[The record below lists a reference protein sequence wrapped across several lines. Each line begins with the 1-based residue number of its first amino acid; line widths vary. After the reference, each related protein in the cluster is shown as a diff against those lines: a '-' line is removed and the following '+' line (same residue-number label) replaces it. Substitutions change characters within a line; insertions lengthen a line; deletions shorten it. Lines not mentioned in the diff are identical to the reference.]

1 MNITV
6 VCDVL
11 GDENNGT
18 TIAAMNLIRGLKQRG
33 HSVRVVCPDARRAD
47 QPGFFIVP
55 ILHLGPLDKVL
66 EWNQIQLAKRDAD
79 VLAEA
84 MAGADVVH
92 VMLPFALGKCA
103 AKMAHEQG
111 IPLTAGFHMMSE
123 NFTAHLAMQN
133 VRLLN
138 RLTYRSFDPLYSL
151 CDAIHYPTQYLRDLY
166 ESMVGPTN
174 GYVISNG
181 VSAAFHKIPA
191 EKSEA
196 WRDRDVI
203 LFTGRY
209 SREKSHATLIDAVA
223 QCRRRDRI
231 QLVFAG
237 DGPLK
242 SSLMARAESLPVP
255 PVFQFYARD
264 ELLRIINCADL
275 YVHPAE
281 IEAEGIACLE
291 AIACGLVPIISDSPR
306 CATKSYALTDRNA
319 FRYDDPADL
328 AAKIDWWLDHPA
340 ERAECSRQYE
350 AYSRDNLALER
361 CMDRMAEMMTDVVAA
376 KNGHTA
382 Q

>member
-33 HSVRVVCPDARRAD
+33 HTVRVVCPDARRAG
-47 QPGFFIVP
+47 QPGMYIVP

-66 EWNQIQLAKRDAD
+66 EWNQIQLAKRDAG

-84 MAGADVVH
+84 MAGTDAVH

-103 AKMAHEQG
+103 AKMAHERG

-133 VRLLN
+133 ARLLN

-151 CDAIHYPTQYLRDLY
+151 CNAIHYPTQYLRDLY

-191 EKSEA
+191 EKPAE

-209 SREKSHATLIDAVA
+209 SREKSHAVLIDAVA
-223 QCRRRDRI
+223 QCRHRDRV

-242 SSLMARAESLPVP
+242 STLMTRAEKLPVP
-255 PVFQFYARD
+255 PVFRFYARE

-306 CATKSYALTDRNA
+306 CATKSYALTAHNT

-328 AAKIDWWLDHPA
+328 AAQIDWWLDHPA
-340 ERAECSRQYE
+340 ERAECSRRYKS
-350 AYSRDNLALER
+350 YSQENLALER
-361 CMDRMAEMMTDVVAA
+361 CMDRMAQMIRDVVNAA
-376 KNGHTA
+376 HPDLL
-382 Q
+382 

>member
-47 QPGFFIVP
+47 QLGFFIVP

-151 CDAIHYPTQYLRDLY
+151 CDAIHYPTQDLRDLY

-174 GYVISNG
+174 G
-181 VSAAFHKIPA
+181 
-191 EKSEA
+191 
-196 WRDRDVI
+196 
-203 LFTGRY
+203 
-209 SREKSHATLIDAVA
+209 
-223 QCRRRDRI
+223 
-231 QLVFAG
+231 
-237 DGPLK
+237 
-242 SSLMARAESLPVP
+242 
-255 PVFQFYARD
+255 
-264 ELLRIINCADL
+264 
-275 YVHPAE
+275 
-281 IEAEGIACLE
+281 
-291 AIACGLVPIISDSPR
+291 
-306 CATKSYALTDRNA
+306 
-319 FRYDDPADL
+319 
-328 AAKIDWWLDHPA
+328 
-340 ERAECSRQYE
+340 
-350 AYSRDNLALER
+350 
-361 CMDRMAEMMTDVVAA
+361 
-376 KNGHTA
+376 
-382 Q
+382 